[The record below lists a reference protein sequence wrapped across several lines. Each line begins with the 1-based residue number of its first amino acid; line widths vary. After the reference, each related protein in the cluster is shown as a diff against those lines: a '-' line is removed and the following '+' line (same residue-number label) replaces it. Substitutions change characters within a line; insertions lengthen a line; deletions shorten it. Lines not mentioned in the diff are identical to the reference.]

1 MSKKIFVQDKNLTE
15 DYQRNFNKQGIIG
28 YYRNPHE
35 PAELPAELM
44 IKTYY
49 LVLDGK
55 ITFLGDSLD
64 SVYKKLLDIYFAEQ
78 NEECFAPVK
87 TPIVAERKKPKLTPK
102 RKMLLEQVNM
112 VRSWGRGVIAK
123 IAENLGRKVGAVRQM
138 LSVLTKI
145 GLLVR
150 IKRGHYA
157 VSSETKLIHPI

>member
-1 MSKKIFVQDKNLTE
+1 
-15 DYQRNFNKQGIIG
+15 
-28 YYRNPHE
+28 
-35 PAELPAELM
+35 
-44 IKTYY
+44 
-49 LVLDGK
+49 
-55 ITFLGDSLD
+55 
-64 SVYKKLLDIYFAEQ
+64 
-78 NEECFAPVK
+78 
-87 TPIVAERKKPKLTPK
+87 VAEKKKPKLTPK

-157 VSSETKLIHPI
+157 VNAG